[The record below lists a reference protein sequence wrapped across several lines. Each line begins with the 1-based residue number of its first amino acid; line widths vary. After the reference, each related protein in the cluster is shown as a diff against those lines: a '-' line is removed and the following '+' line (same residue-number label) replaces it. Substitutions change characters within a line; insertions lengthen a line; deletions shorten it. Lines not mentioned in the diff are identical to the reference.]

1 MYKIDL
7 LSQSPN
13 NLIFQNDYN
22 KTLFGGLITLIYL
35 IFALSIF
42 SFYFA
47 RFWLNKPYEIT
58 SFIIEEKVL
67 LREETQRKF
76 DESEKYNPPL
86 NLLFSLCDN
95 HGNNISDRFMIYDA
109 KTRKNIPRDTII
121 ERRANDISIDILY
134 KCINNEQNCEIDK
147 KDNRIF
153 YKLVLGHNTFDID
166 PQSDIPIKRSDHARW
181 YEFTFN
187 PDIKLIITGKW
198 TIIRYENIKGFFD
211 IFKNKT
217 ENDDIKEDDIYIGG
231 KYQNFD
237 KDILDDGLSA
247 IYKNDTRYLMRF
259 EISNVNMS
267 NIILYE
273 DYKRKKNSILDVL
286 ADVFS
291 LWISLYNGFSFL
303 ITKLYSKNFDKYKI
317 IENILLNQ
325 KEKHSKNK
333 NQVNKIKEI
342 KIKEN
347 LIEKE
352 PVIESNDNLIIN
364 DDNYK
369 ENEDDNNDDFNFI
382 NKEEAKKRILPKRT
396 FCDFICNTFYMEDCC
411 NIKRQKVI
419 CACNNII
426 LKYYSIEN
434 VLYNQI
440 MIENLLQDY
449 KWNNPELKN
458 ILSNDSFDDIKNN
471 FIK

>member
-35 IFALSIF
+35 IIALSIF
-42 SFYFA
+42 LFYGA
-47 RFWLNKPYEIT
+47 QFWLNESYQIT
-58 SFIIEEKVL
+58 SFVSEEKVL
-67 LREETQRKF
+67 LDKETERKF
-76 DESEKYNPPL
+76 FQSEKYNPFL
-86 NLLFSLCDN
+86 NLTFSLYDN
-95 HGNNISDRFMIYDA
+95 YGYNLSDRFMIYDR
-109 KTRKNIPRDTII
+109 KTKKNIPRDTAIDK
-121 ERRANDISIDILY
+121 RANDIQIDILY
-134 KCINNEQNCEIDK
+134 QCIDKRPNCEIDE
-147 KDNRIF
+147 KDSSSI
-153 YKLVLGHNTFDID
+153 YYILVLSYNSFFID
-166 PQSDIPIKRSDHARW
+166 PQSGIPIKRSD
-181 YEFTFN
+181 YKQMYYFVFN
-187 PDIKLIITGKW
+187 RNIKLSITSKW

-211 IFKNKT
+211 IFKKKP
-217 ENDDIKEDDIYIGG
+217 ENDAIKEDDIYIGG

-237 KDILDDGLSA
+237 KDIIND
-247 IYKNDTRYLMRF
+247 IYPKYKNDTRYLMGF
-259 EISNVNMS
+259 EISNVNMT

-273 DYKRKKNSILDVL
+273 DYKRRKNTPLDAL
-286 ADVFS
+286 ANVFS